1 MYQAIRAITVIA
13 LIAIFLSACGG
24 SSSGE
29 STGGGSGTTAT
40 TTTVSSNNSVV
51 QSGAA
56 FYQQTTLGCAGCHGN
71 NGEGNAFQAINT
83 VSPTTC
89 PSCTDVATLA
99 ASIAATMPNIA
110 PGPAACGGT
119 TEGSCA
125 HDIAVFMMDQWFNSG
140 STPPTPATPGIT
152 VSAAF
157 NPSTD
162 ESGATET
169 ITVVLNTVPTADVN
183 IGVSSDNVN
192 EGTVD
197 TAMLSFNAT
206 DWNQPKSVVVTGVD
220 DGNVDG
226 NVAYKV
232 LFAIAISADADYSG
246 MTATPNEVTIVNNDN
261 DVAIPAAINISQVNN
276 LITDE
281 NGTSASFDVSLSTA
295 PTLDVTI
302 NFASSDPTEGTVAPA
317 SITFNSGNYNTL
329 QTVTVTGV
337 DDLDLDG
344 PINYM
349 ITTTVTSTDPVYSL
363 INPSD
368 VALTNNDNEV
378 PPPAGVTVNPTM
390 GLITA
395 EVGAGPG
402 PNTFTVV
409 LQTMPTADVV
419 IPISS
424 GTPTEGTA
432 NPSSLTFTMVNWN
445 TPQTVTVTGVN
456 DVVIDGDIQYTI
468 VTGDPASGDA
478 GYDALTAAEVAD
490 VTVTNRDDDA
500 FIAGKAEYDNLAVNG
515 CSFCHGDVGQG
526 APMYPFIIGPVNN
539 MCGSVDC
546 LNEAELITYLI
557 NEMPPNGIEANCGA
571 TCASNIAKYMLN
583 NFSVTP

>member
-13 LIAIFLSACGG
+13 VITIFLSACGG
-24 SSSGE
+24 TSSGE
-29 STGGGSGTTAT
+29 STGGTGSTGST
-40 TTTVSSNNSVV
+40 TTTVSSGNPVV

-56 FYQQTTLGCAGCHGN
+56 FYQQAALGCAGCHGN
-71 NGEGNAFQAINT
+71 NGEGNVFQAINT

-89 PSCTDVATLA
+89 PSCTDVTTLA
-99 ASIAATMPNIA
+99 ASIALTMPTING
-110 PGPAACGGT
+110 GPSSCSGS

-125 HDIAVFMMDQWFNSG
+125 YDIAFFMMDQWFNTG
-140 STPPTPATPGIT
+140 ANPPPPATPGIT
-152 VSAAF
+152 VSAAA

-162 ESGATET
+162 ESGAMET
-169 ITVVLNTVPTADVN
+169 INVVLNTAPTADVN
-183 IGVSSDNVN
+183 IGVSSNNVN

-197 TAMLSFNAT
+197 TAALSFNAT
-206 DWNQPKSVVVTGVD
+206 DWSQAKSVVVTGVD

-232 LFAIAISADADYSG
+232 IFAAAISADADYSG
-246 MTATPNEVTIVNNDN
+246 ALSSPNEIDIVNNDN
-261 DVAIPAAINISQVNN
+261 DVAIPAEINISQVNG

-281 NGTSASFDVSLSTA
+281 NGASTSFDVSLSTA

-317 SITFNSGNYNTL
+317 SITFNSGNFNTL
-329 QTVTVTGV
+329 QTVTITGV

-368 VALTNNDNEV
+368 VTVTNNDNEL

-409 LQTMPTADVV
+409 LQTMPSADVT
-419 IPISS
+419 IPVAS

-432 NPSSLTFTMVNWN
+432 NPSSLTFTTANWN
-445 TPQTVTVTGVN
+445 MPQTVTVTGVN
-456 DVVIDGDIQYTI
+456 DAVIDGDIQYTI
-468 VTGDPASGDA
+468 VTGDPTSGDA

-500 FIAGKAEYDNLAVNG
+500 FIAGKAAYDDMNNA
-515 CSFCHGDVGQG
+515 CAFCHGAAGEGTATFYD
-526 APMYPFIIGPVNN
+526 FIIGPVNN
-539 MCGSVDC
+539 MCGVIDC
-546 LNEAELITYLI
+546 LNEAELVPYIET
-557 NEMPPNGIEANCGA
+557 EMPPNQEANCDA